1 MKLALNTIKQTNKQT
16 STESIRILKLCLQFM
31 DSGLRYLGPLANTSQ
46 RQVLLI
52 VLWSLLITWPV
63 GLYMNGKLAQVQSG
77 GLYIEIMQH
86 FLVVKYFCC
95 YKLFFS
101 IEGVRLK
108 GVQFLF

>member
-1 MKLALNTIKQTNKQT
+1 
-16 STESIRILKLCLQFM
+16 M
-31 DSGLRYLGPLANTSQ
+31 DLGLRYLGPLGNTSQ

-63 GLYMNGKLAQVQSG
+63 GLYMNEKLAQVQSG

-95 YKLFFS
+95 YKLSF
-101 IEGVRLK
+101 RLK